1 MSDKPEFDVQA
12 VIDAMAPLIGIEIA
26 PDFRDGIAASLT
38 MTAELAQLVLSAG
51 IDDIEWPGPV
61 FEA

>member
-1 MSDKPEFDVQA
+1 MSDKPEFDAQA

-26 PDFRDGIAASLT
+26 PDFREGVATILKMAAD
-38 MTAELAQLVLSAG
+38 MAELVLSAPIG
-51 IDDIEWPGPV
+51 DADPSGPA